1 MPSTP
6 HAHHPNPTQGPRTFW
21 EGHYER
27 QRERFRGNPNAL
39 ALEHLDELGPGTA
52 LELGSGQGADAIW
65 LARRGWTVVALE
77 LSETALRLAD
87 ERAREA
93 GVGDRIEWRPHDL
106 AAGVPQG
113 SFDLVLSSYT
123 QSPVAFP
130 RTAVLREA
138 AERVAPGGALLV
150 VGHSGTPSWMAEQG
164 HAVDMP
170 DAATLIAAL
179 DLPAADWTVDRRE
192 DVQRPIS
199 DPEGRPGTRQ
209 DSVVR
214 FRRR

>member
-1 MPSTP
+1 MPNP
-6 HAHHPNPTQGPRTFW
+6 HRAHHPDPTQDPRAFW
-21 EGHYER
+21 EGHYEE

-39 ALEHLDELGPGTA
+39 ALTHLDDLEPGAA

-65 LARRGWTVVALE
+65 LARRGWTVLATD
-77 LSETALRLAD
+77 LSRTVLRLAD

-93 GVGDRIEWRPHDL
+93 GVDDRIEWRPHDL
-106 AAGVPQG
+106 ATGVPEG

-130 RTAVLREA
+130 RTAVLRA
-138 AERVAPGGALLV
+138 AADRVAPGGVLLV
-150 VGHSGTPSWMAEQG
+150 VGHSGTPSWIAEQD

-170 DAATLIAAL
+170 DAATLITAL
-179 DLPAADWTVDRRE
+179 DLPAGAWTVDRSE
-192 DVQRPIS
+192 DVERPIT